1 MLDLTGIWF
10 NTDGEDNEVVVIR
23 QVLTTLTV
31 FCLGNRNGMNY
42 ESFGYGRLESEN
54 EKEGSEFII
63 TWAYTYDSQGGKKG
77 VVHKTTI
84 MIGTE
89 DLLLH
94 VEDILLTHGTKAK
107 PDIRYGNW
115 ERGHKMKIDAGGL
128 LCLV

>member
-23 QVLTTLTV
+23 QVLTTITV
-31 FCLGNRNGMNY
+31 FCLGKRNGMSY
-42 ESFGYGRLESEN
+42 ENFGYGKLESEN
-54 EKEGSEFII
+54 QKEGSEFSV
-63 TWAYTYDSQGGKKG
+63 TWAYTCESQGGKKG

-89 DLLLH
+89 DLLLQ
-94 VEDILLTHGTKAK
+94 VEDKLLTHGMKAK
-107 PDIRYGNW
+107 PDIHYGNW